1 MNEDIRK
8 GSIMLPH
15 NTMVVVAD
23 GHSATI
29 FRNTAK
35 YGLELSPTE
44 HLTPNSLSNPAT
56 IAVNDEASESEDQD
70 EADFAVKLTHRLN
83 TMMLQNKLDDV
94 AIIADPS
101 TLGVM
106 RKHYHKE
113 LQFRLRK
120 EVAKTMTNSDI
131 RTVETALN

>member
-1 MNEDIRK
+1 
-8 GSIMLPH
+8 MLPH
-15 NTMVVVAD
+15 NTLVVVAD

-35 YGLELSPTE
+35 HGLELTAQDR
-44 HLTPNSLSNPAT
+44 LTPESLSDPAT
-56 IAVNDEASESEDQD
+56 MPELDEINNPRD
-70 EADFAVKLTHRLN
+70 EEEAAFAAALAHHLN
-83 TMMLQNKLDDV
+83 GLVLKHKVEDV

-101 TLGVM
+101 TLGVL

-120 EVAKTMTNSDI
+120 EIAKNMTNSDVSTI
-131 RTVETALN
+131 QTALM

>member
-1 MNEDIRK
+1 
-8 GSIMLPH
+8 MLPH
-15 NTMVVVAD
+15 NTLVVVAD

-35 YGLELSPTE
+35 NGLDLAAQDRV
-44 HLTPNSLSNPAT
+44 TPKSLSDPAT
-56 IAVNDEASESEDQD
+56 TPELDEINTPRD
-70 EADFAVKLTHRLN
+70 EEEAAFAVGLARHLN
-83 TMMLQNKLDDV
+83 ALVLKNKVDDV
-94 AIIADPS
+94 AIVADPS
-101 TLGVM
+101 TLGVL

-131 RTVETALN
+131 STIETALM

>member
-1 MNEDIRK
+1 
-8 GSIMLPH
+8 MLPH

-35 YGLELSPTE
+35 YGIELSKTE
-44 HLTPNSLSNPAT
+44 HLTPSSLSKPAHMA
-56 IAVNDEASESEDQD
+56 IPDEASASDDQD
-70 EADFAVKLTHRLN
+70 EASFAIDLTHRLN
-83 TMMLQNKLDDV
+83 SMMLQHNLDDV

-113 LQFRLRK
+113 LQLRLRK

-131 RTVETALN
+131 RTVQTALN